1 MLITIENFVY
11 SVSSYE
17 LILAISDEKENLRD
31 LETPINTI
39 YFKKIV
45 VIEAPFQFRFQKKKK
60 KVTLENRVHSNTD
73 DFHD

>member
-45 VIEAPFQFRFQKKKK
+45 VIEAPFQLCFQKKKK
-60 KVTLENRVHSNTD
+60 KGYT
-73 DFHD
+73 